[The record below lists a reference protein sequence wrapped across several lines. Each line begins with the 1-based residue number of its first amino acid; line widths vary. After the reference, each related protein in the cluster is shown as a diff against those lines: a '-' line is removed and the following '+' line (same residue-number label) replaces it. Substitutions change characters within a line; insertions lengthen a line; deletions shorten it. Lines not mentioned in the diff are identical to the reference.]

1 MTAVTGNA
9 NDDRNPPLT
18 ASSTTI
24 VNVEPPP
31 PPAPGPE
38 IKRLEAKLAVH
49 SIYFPT
55 ARPTP
60 ANPEGGL
67 VDSQAEILK
76 TLAADFKSYLRYKP
90 NAHSSVAM
98 QTPAVRR
105 NTTKPSQRRVERN
118 KNFLV
123 EHGDPAD
130 HFETRSFGK
139 EDQLTADQIKELI
152 AQNPDLSPAD

>member
-67 VDSQAEILK
+67 VDSQAETLK
-76 TLAADFKSYLRYKP
+76 TLAADFKSYLRYKR
-90 NAHSSVAM
+90 NAHLILGGHAD
-98 QTPAVRR
+98 PAARR
-105 NTTKPSQRRVERN
+105 NTTKPSQRRVE
-118 KNFLV
+118 
-123 EHGDPAD
+123 
-130 HFETRSFGK
+130 
-139 EDQLTADQIKELI
+139 
-152 AQNPDLSPAD
+152 